1 MVRALRLLSLYIRV
15 SVQNLAAYRFDLVVR
30 TIMSFVHISAEL
42 VGIWTIFHNTTNIRG
57 WTAWHFLVLA
67 GVYRMVAGG
76 IRMFIVP
83 NVRKL
88 MEDIRNGTLDFVL
101 LKPVNAQFLVSI
113 REFVVWRLTDVLLG
127 LAVSLYGCWRLTHTI
142 PFQTVGLFFVM
153 MIAACI
159 ILYSL
164 WLCLGTLCF
173 WFVRI
178 DNIEMVFWNVF
189 EAGRYPTVIYP
200 YWVRGMLTYVIPLAF
215 ITTIP
220 AGTLIGDDQS
230 LVLGKLAPLYAFGVA
245 AVSFLGA
252 TWFFNFGIRR
262 YSGASA

>member
-1 MVRALRLLSLYIRV
+1 MIRALRLLSLYVRV
-15 SVQNLAAYRFDLVVR
+15 SVQNLAAYRFDLIVR

-142 PFQTVGLFFVM
+142 PLQTVGLFFIM

-230 LVLGKLAPLYAFGVA
+230 LVLGRLAPLYAFGVA
-245 AVSFLGA
+245 AISLVGA

>member
-1 MVRALRLLSLYIRV
+1 MIRAIRLLALFVRV
-15 SVQNLAAYRFDLVVR
+15 SVQNLAAYRFDLIIR
-30 TIMSFVHISAEL
+30 SIMSYVHISAEL
-42 VGIWTIFHNTTNIRG
+42 IGIWTIFHNTDSIRG

-113 REFVVWRLTDVLLG
+113 REFVVWRITDVFLG

-142 PFQTVGLFFVM
+142 PFDTTAMFFVLM
-153 MIAACI
+153 LASSI

-164 WLCLGTLCF
+164 WLSLGTLCF

-189 EAGRYPTVIYP
+189 EAGRYPIVIYP
-200 YWVRGMLTYVIPLAF
+200 PWVRGMLTYVIPLAF

-220 AGTLIGDDQS
+220 ASTLIGDDNT
-230 LVLGKLAPLYAFGVA
+230 LEIGRAHV
-245 AVSFLGA
+245 
-252 TWFFNFGIRR
+252 
-262 YSGASA
+262 

>member
-1 MVRALRLLSLYIRV
+1 MIRALRLLSLYIRV
-15 SVQNLAAYRFDLVVR
+15 SVQNLAAYRFDLIIR

-113 REFVVWRLTDVLLG
+113 REFVVWRITDVVLG
-127 LAVSLYGCWRLTHTI
+127 LAVSLFGCWKLTNTI
-142 PFQTVGLFFVM
+142 PLQATASFFVLM
-153 MIAACI
+153 LAACV

-164 WLCLGTLCF
+164 WLSLGVLCF

-189 EAGRYPTVIYP
+189 EAGRYPIVIYP
-200 YWVRGMLTYVIPLAF
+200 PWVRNMLTYVIPLAF

-220 AGTLIGDDQS
+220 AGALIGDDQS
-230 LVLGKLAPLYAFGVA
+230 LILGRTAPLIAIGVA
-245 AVSFLGA
+245 AVSFAAA